1 MKIVLG
7 TACENI
13 CLLFFSQ
20 SYLVNVFVNPT
31 NWLLVSIT
39 TWLVNKLFTNIPC
52 FQNLLSVSV
61 HICSKEIGPGLYN
74 LTERPREVAGGFLS
88 NPFMP
93 TSDQV
98 I

>member
-1 MKIVLG
+1 M
-7 TACENI
+7 ENI
-13 CLLFFSQ
+13 CLLFFSR
-20 SYLVNVFVNPT
+20 SYLVKVFVNST
-31 NWLLVSIT
+31 NWLLVCT
-39 TWLVNKLFTNIPC
+39 TAWLVNELFTKVPY
-52 FQNLLSVSV
+52 FQDLLSVNG
-61 HICSKEIGPGLYN
+61 HICPKEIGPGLYN